1 MCYRVAACRCVSG
14 RSYSGIFRI
23 FREKE
28 RNRDRLYIYICLA
41 SAYVWHTHIFI
52 ICICCIYTYVK
63 HLPILNICT
72 HPVQ

>member
-1 MCYRVAACRCVSG
+1 MQHRGDSG
-14 RSYSGIFRI
+14 GSETGIFRI

-28 RNRDRLYIYICLA
+28 RNRDRLYICLA